1 MKNPFHHRFPLVSP
15 WIFRQNVVE
24 IAAGHRAFAVRRGDG
39 TVISWGDELLGGDCS
54 AVPKLRLWRF
64 PRDFM
69 VF

>member
-1 MKNPFHHRFPLVSP
+1 M
-15 WIFRQNVVE
+15 E